1 MDINSIP
8 TLAQLEQMSE
18 EDVMKLVHPD
28 HEVLPIAEIAAIKPP
43 NGDIYPTGLEL
54 LDKAMLGGF
63 RGGDLVV
70 LSGMSGHGKTS
81 LAQTMTYWLTKRT
94 IPCLWFSY
102 EVSVQRLHEK
112 FVAMGIEPHYHAF
125 APKRNQSGNVEWI
138 EQRIIEGVKKYMTQ
152 VIFIDHIDFLTPT
165 SIKTS
170 DNENIALKKVATELK
185 QLAIKLNVVIVLMAH
200 VRKVP
205 SGKEPEMQDISS
217 SSGIFQLAD
226 YVIITQRLM
235 EKNSNPFSRSGDV
248 FSNTNKTKLVKNRLT
263 GDTVFFHS
271 ELRHGL
277 FVAIWWVYDPQYAIT
292 RPIHPRV

>member
-8 TLAQLEQMSE
+8 TLEQLENMTE
-18 EDVMKLVHPD
+18 EDVLKLVHPD
-28 HEVLPIAEIAAIKPP
+28 HEILPIAEIAAIQPP
-43 NGDIYPTGLEL
+43 NGDVFPTGLEM
-54 LDKAMLGGF
+54 LDKAMKGGI
-63 RGGDLVV
+63 RGGDLVII
-70 LSGMSGHGKTS
+70 SGMSGHGKTS
-81 LAQTMTYWLTKRT
+81 LAQTMTYWLTKRV

-112 FVAMGIEPHYHAF
+112 FVEMGIDPHYHAF
-125 APKRNQSGNVEWI
+125 APKRNQSGDLEWI

-165 SIKTS
+165 TIKTS

-226 YVIITQRLM
+226 YVIITQRLL
-235 EKNSNPFSRSGDV
+235 KNTAGSFTSGDV

-277 FVAIWWVYDPQYAIT
+277 FTPT
-292 RPIHPRV
+292 L

>member
-8 TLAQLEQMSE
+8 TLAELEKMTD
-18 EDVMKLVHPD
+18 EDVLKLVHPD
-28 HEVLPIAEIAAIKPP
+28 HEVLPISEIAAIKPP
-43 NGDIYPTGLEL
+43 NSDAFPTGLPM
-54 LDKAMLGGF
+54 LDKAMNGGF

-70 LSGMSGHGKTS
+70 VSGMSGHGKTS
-81 LAQTMTYWLTKRT
+81 LAQTMTYWLTKIL

-112 FVAMGIEPHYHAF
+112 FLQMGIEPHYHAY
-125 APKRNQSGNVEWI
+125 APKRNQSGDLDWI
-138 EQRIIEGVKKYMTQ
+138 EARIVEGVKKYMTQ
-152 VIFIDHIDFLTPT
+152 VIFIDHIDFLTPS

-205 SGKEPEMQDISS
+205 RGNEPEMQDISS

-235 EKNSNPFSRSGDV
+235 EKPSNPFSRSGEV

-277 FVAIWWVYDPQYAIT
+277 FINV
-292 RPIHPRV
+292 